1 MEKYYFGDIRSRFE
15 RFRNFQ
21 AKPKGGPQAL
31 LALAKGSPERILKK
45 FKKCYNA
52 FQSLKKS
59 SKTIFLMEKNYF
71 GDIRRRFERFRNF
84 QAKPKGRP
92 QALLALEKGGPQ
104 GIFKKFKKCLNPFQS
119 LKKSYK
125 TIF

>member
-1 MEKYYFGDIRSRFE
+1 
-15 RFRNFQ
+15 
-21 AKPKGGPQAL
+21 
-31 LALAKGSPERILKK
+31 
-45 FKKCYNA
+45 
-52 FQSLKKS
+52 
-59 SKTIFLMEKNYF
+59 MEKNYF
-71 GDIRRRFERFRNF
+71 GDIRSRFERFRNF

-125 TIF
+125 TIFLMEKNYFGDISSRFERFRNFQAKPRGVPQALLALGKGGPEGIFKKF